1 MSGWIA
7 KSKLKPFVKGERV
20 YMHSSDSRNPDYDM
34 EVVSVGKKW
43 ITCKYI
49 GAGER
54 RERFDAENYYM
65 ESWSCYRLYH
75 NKEEWEEEV
84 KREDLARKFREMAI
98 TSAFS
103 YEELVLF
110 QEIHNTGI
118 DLWKQQNLKQHE
130 TGNCAE

>member
-1 MSGWIA
+1 MSGWVS

-20 YMHSSDSRNPDYDM
+20 YAHSTDSRNPDYDM

-43 ITCKYI
+43 ITCKYT
-49 GAGER
+49 GLGEAK
-54 RERFDAENYYM
+54 ERFDAENYFM

-84 KREDLARKFREMAI
+84 KREALVRKFREM
-98 TSAFS
+98 TLMGSFS

-118 DLWKQQNLKQHE
+118 DLWKQQNLKQYE
-130 TGNCAE
+130 TGNCSE